1 LSDTLTL
8 TPARCLALLDRLLNE
23 MINQQEGKVLRLARR
38 AVPDLTPEDL
48 RNPHDFPQLS
58 RAPIFN
64 YEDGILAGL
73 RSAHIA
79 IRAELRRLQEDG
91 GA

>member
-8 TPARCLALLDRLLNE
+8 TPDRCLALLDRLLNE
-23 MINQQEGKVLRLARR
+23 MIDQQEGKVLRMARR
-38 AVPDLTPEDL
+38 TVPDLTPEDL

-58 RAPIFN
+58 RDPIFN

-79 IRAELRRLQEDG
+79 IRAELRRLQEDSG
-91 GA
+91 T

>member
-1 LSDTLTL
+1 LSVTPTL
-8 TPARCLALLDRLLNE
+8 TPDRCLALLDRLLNE
-23 MINQQEGKVLRLARR
+23 MIDQQEGKVLRLARR
-38 AVPDLTPEDL
+38 TVPDLTPEDL

-58 RAPIFN
+58 HDPIFN

-79 IRAELRRLQEDG
+79 IRAEMRRWQDAG
-91 GA
+91 GG

>member
-1 LSDTLTL
+1 LSDAPTL
-8 TPARCLALLDRLLNE
+8 TPDCCLALVDRLLNE
-23 MINQQEGKVLRLARR
+23 MIDEQEGKVLQLARR
-38 AVPDLTPEDL
+38 TVPDLTPEDL

-58 RAPIFN
+58 HDPIFN

-79 IRAELRRLQEDG
+79 IRAELRRLQDAG

>member
-1 LSDTLTL
+1 
-8 TPARCLALLDRLLNE
+8 
-23 MINQQEGKVLRLARR
+23 MIDQQEGKVLRLARR
-38 AVPDLTPEDL
+38 TVPGLTPEDL

-58 RAPIFN
+58 RDLIFN

-79 IRAELRRLQEDG
+79 IRAELRRLQEDRST
-91 GA
+91 